1 MAVSGS
7 YAYVADGSGLRVIDV
22 STPTSPIE
30 VGFVDTPGDAEG
42 VAVSGSY
49 AYVSDTLPSSGLRVI
64 DVSTPASPIEVG
76 RLESLHS
83 SQLAVSG
90 SYAYVPVA
98 YFLFVIDVSTPASPI
113 EVGSVRLDGGPMAVS
128 GSYAYVMGSYSGRLL
143 VIDVSTPS
151 SPFEVGSS
159 DTAVSTAGNPTG
171 VAVSGEFVYVAE
183 YSAGVEIFNACHCP
197 GYVCPKPAP
206 RHPRRILRP

>member
-1 MAVSGS
+1 M
-7 YAYVADGSGLRVIDV
+7 
-22 STPTSPIE
+22 
-30 VGFVDTPGDAEG
+30 GFVEW
-42 VAVSGSY
+42 
-49 AYVSDTLPSSGLRVI
+49 L
-64 DVSTPASPIEVG
+64 PASHV
-76 RLESLHS
+76 
-83 SQLAVSG
+83 AVSG

-128 GSYAYVMGSYSGRLL
+128 GSYAYVMGSDSWRLL

-151 SPFEVGSS
+151 SPFEVGFS
-159 DTAVSTAGNPTG
+159 DTAGWPTG

-206 RHPRRILRP
+206 HHPRRRLRP